1 MSDESD
7 SFDPKP
13 ILAQLPHLPGV
24 YRYYDA
30 EGAVLY
36 VGKARDLKKR
46 VSSYFNKTLLSPRIA
61 MMVSRIA
68 KLETTVTRSEAEA
81 LLLENNLIK
90 ALSPR
95 YNILFRDD
103 KSYPYLKLT
112 GHTFPR
118 MVYYRG
124 AVDRKHQYFGPF
136 PNAWAVRES
145 IQILQRV
152 FQLRT
157 CEDSVF
163 SNRARPCLLHQISR
177 CTAPCVGNI
186 SEDDYAV
193 DVRNAARFLSGRQT
207 EVMSELEQK
216 MHAYAAELRFEQA
229 AAVRNQMKSLAAVL
243 HQQTIETGG
252 DNDADV
258 LAVVAYGGKV
268 CVNLAMVRGGRHLG
282 DKAYFPSQVGNA
294 LADEEIDDEVTP
306 VEVLE
311 AKREV
316 GEIELD
322 RKKARALGLM
332 HDDEASIDDDGLDD
346 EAVMPGD
353 DEGDSDREDET
364 EDGTAGVLADEAS
377 KRSDDAS
384 RSDDDDVDGVSE
396 SGQGDIDTA
405 NTDVTPSGQDDR
417 SLEAEVIEAFI
428 GQHYIDHAVPPVLI
442 VNVAP
447 SNRQIVD
454 LLGAQAGRKVSL
466 IRQPQGQKRS
476 WLAMAEQGAKLSLMR
491 LLSEQ
496 GSQQARTR
504 ALTDVLSLDFDDLA
518 TLRVECFDISH
529 TMGEATQASCVVYH
543 HHKMQS
549 GDYRRY
555 NITGITPGD
564 DYAAMRQVL
573 TRRYEKILAQQA
585 ASAGDAVRVD
595 DDADVTTGVV
605 DVTDAADMA
614 DVADTSDA
622 PDASSTD
629 SLVSDAPAS
638 EASKSDTSAAKAT
651 PATPMPNIVLIDGG
665 KGQVEIARQ
674 VFTELGIDIGIL
686 VGVAKGE
693 GRKVGLETLVFAD
706 GRPSLELGKDSAALM
721 LIAQIRDEAHRFAI
735 TGMRAKRAKVRQSS
749 RLEELEGV
757 GAKRRQRLLAR
768 FGGLRGVVSAS
779 IEELASVEGISRT
792 LAEQIYKQLH

>member
-1 MSDESD
+1 MSDKTDETD
-7 SFDPKP
+7 VFDPKP

-30 EGAVLY
+30 GGAVLY

-61 MMVSRIA
+61 MMVTRIVR
-68 KLETTVTRSEAEA
+68 LETTVTRSEAEA

-90 ALSPR
+90 ALTPR

-112 GHTFPR
+112 GHAFPR
-118 MVYYRG
+118 MAYYRG
-124 AVDRKHQYFGPF
+124 SVDRKHQYFGPF

-163 SNRARPCLLHQISR
+163 ANRARPCLLHQISR

-186 SEDDYAV
+186 SEADYAL
-193 DVRNAARFLSGRQT
+193 DVQNAARFLGGRQT
-207 EVMSELEQK
+207 EVMHDLEQK
-216 MHAYAAELRFEQA
+216 MHAFAADLKFEQA

-252 DNDADV
+252 DNDADI
-258 LAVVAYGGKV
+258 LAVVAHGGKV

-294 LADEEIDDEVTP
+294 VVDDGLEDEAPVDLLA
-306 VEVLE
+306 
-311 AKREV
+311 AAHEV
-316 GEIELD
+316 GEIEHD
-322 RKKARALGLM
+322 RALARAQGRAHDLGEEAS
-332 HDDEASIDDDGLDD
+332 DFDGADDSDEAGY
-346 EAVMPGD
+346 EAVAGADKENDSDGCGDSEGPGD
-353 DEGDSDREDET
+353 DLSAGPEAVPVSD
-364 EDGTAGVLADEAS
+364 AGA
-377 KRSDDAS
+377 
-384 RSDDDDVDGVSE
+384 
-396 SGQGDIDTA
+396 
-405 NTDVTPSGQDDR
+405 DR
-417 SLEAEVIEAFI
+417 SLEAEVLEAFI
-428 GQHYIDHAVPPVLI
+428 GQHYIDHVIPPVLI
-442 VNVAP
+442 VNHPPA
-447 SNRQIVD
+447 NRQVVE
-454 LLGAQAGRKVSL
+454 LLAAQAGRKIAL

-476 WLAMAEQGAKLSLMR
+476 WLAMAEQGARLALMR

-504 ALTDVLSLDFDDLA
+504 ALVDVLSLEYEDLG

-549 GDYRRY
+549 AEYRRY
-555 NITGITPGD
+555 NINGITPGD

-573 TRRYEKILAQQA
+573 TRRYEKILAQAA
-585 ASAGDAVRVD
+585 ASAGEAVHVPDIGRD
-595 DDADVTTGVV
+595 PAEI
-605 DVTDAADMA
+605 AA
-614 DVADTSDA
+614 
-622 PDASSTD
+622 
-629 SLVSDAPAS
+629 APA
-638 EASKSDTSAAKAT
+638 EASIPS
-651 PATPMPNIVLIDGG
+651 PVLTPMPNIVLIDGG
-665 KGQVEIARQ
+665 KGQVEVARQ
-674 VFTELGIDIGIL
+674 VFTELGIDISIL

-706 GRPSLELGKDSAALM
+706 GRASLELGKDSAALM

-779 IEELASVEGISRT
+779 IDELASVEGISRA
-792 LAEQIYKQLH
+792 LAEQIYRQLH